1 MVNTFSE
8 LREGD
13 EIVFT
18 KISNSKVFVGPEG
31 SIFRTKIS
39 RMVKTCD
46 NHRASIS
53 FERPINGRFAIT
65 VDLDKSVHISYN
77 TNDEIT
83 LDVDVFGVS
92 KKAVLARTLAIINA
106 RIVQIDGIKR
116 KCEDN
121 TDDLLIAGTALE
133 IEQEKSE
140 EVSLEEAASMAL

>member
-1 MVNTFSE
+1 MANTFSE

-31 SIFRTKIS
+31 SIFKAKIS
-39 RMVKTCD
+39 HMVRTCD
-46 NHRASIS
+46 NHRVSIS

-65 VDLDKSVHISYN
+65 VDLDKSVQISYN

-83 LDVDVFGVS
+83 LDVDVFGIS
-92 KKAVLARTLAIINA
+92 KKTVLARTLAIINA
-106 RIVQIDGIKR
+106 RIVQIDGIKK

-121 TDDLLIAGTALE
+121 TDDLLIAGAALE
-133 IEQEKSE
+133 IEQEKNE